1 MKKSPAPE
9 FDLDFEVK
17 LTKVLQTLAAK
28 HLVKSMH
35 DVADGGLYITLLE
48 AAMPNNLGFDIT
60 TASEFRTD
68 AFLFGEA
75 QGRVVVSMN
84 EDQED
89 EFVDFMRKEKMPLAL
104 LGHVTK
110 GELRIDDE
118 SFGFVKDAKN
128 LYDNAIGNIMEK

>member
-17 LTKVLQTLAAK
+17 LSKVLQMLAAK

-89 EFVDFMRKEKMPLAL
+89 EFVDFMRKEKMPLSL

-128 LYDNAIGNIMEK
+128 LYGNAIGNIMEK